1 MSTID
6 AIIEDA
12 TRWQR
17 SVESVHGIFAFHV
30 FALVLSSLVPGGS
43 LIRDN
48 GVTFFSIISLDWTE
62 TQGRGQAHR
71 IQGAKEYKPTLQAM
85 LVLD

>member
-1 MSTID
+1 VSTID

-48 GVTFFSIISLDWTE
+48 GVTFFIIISLDWTE
-62 TQGRGQAHR
+62 TQMKHTVTVPCQVRSAV
-71 IQGAKEYKPTLQAM
+71 I
-85 LVLD
+85 